1 MVPHEMIVMKSAG
14 SGSEEWNCPSCGRR
28 LLLRW
33 PPRFERIVLHP
44 GDDRVMHVGARTEL
58 SVGDVPEQELRW
70 LSANGILWT

>member
-1 MVPHEMIVMKSAG
+1 MMVVKSGETGA
-14 SGSEEWNCPSCGRR
+14 EEWNCPSCGRR

-44 GDDRVMHVGARTEL
+44 GDDRVMHVGART
-58 SVGDVPEQELRW
+58 SIRDVPEQELRW